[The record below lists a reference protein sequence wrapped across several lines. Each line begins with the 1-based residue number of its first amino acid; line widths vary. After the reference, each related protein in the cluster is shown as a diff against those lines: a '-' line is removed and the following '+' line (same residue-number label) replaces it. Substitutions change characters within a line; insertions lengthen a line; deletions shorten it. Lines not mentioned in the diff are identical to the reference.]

1 MALADLPH
9 HPQILAAI
17 ASIDARRLC
26 TGSATVCDGAGAGDG
41 DDAGHCHAGSG
52 CSSPQPRCKDVLV
65 KHGKKQLR
73 VSYTPALGGSAA
85 WHSISRAFD
94 LDPSKMKLL
103 LRGCSVQ
110 QTNIVS
116 ALWRRAI

>member
-1 MALADLPH
+1 VALADLPD

-26 TGSATVCDGAGAGDG
+26 TGSATACDGDGAGAGDG
-41 DDAGHCHAGSG
+41 DDGGSG